1 MSSIIKEVN
10 PAKSVSVAPKVK
22 VEDPNVVWGFAKF
35 PFAIAAVPDKFESVN
50 AVAFI
55 VTVLSVTTA
64 CSPVPPANVNVSLV
78 L

>member
-1 MSSIIKEVN
+1 MSSITKEVN
-10 PAKSVSVAPKVK
+10 PAKSVSVWPKVK
-22 VEDPNVVWGFAKF
+22 VDDPNVVVGFANLS
-35 PFAIAAVPDKFESVN
+35 FAIPALPDKFESVN

-64 CSPVPPANVNVSLV
+64 SIPEPPANVNVSLV